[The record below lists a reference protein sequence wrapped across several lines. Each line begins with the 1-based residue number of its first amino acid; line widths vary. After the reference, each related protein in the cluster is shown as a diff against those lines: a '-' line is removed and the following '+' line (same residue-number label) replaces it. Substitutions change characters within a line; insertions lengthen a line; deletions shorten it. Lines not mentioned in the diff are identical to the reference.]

1 VVDKKA
7 VVAGGAVA
15 AAAIAAIAFLATQKK
30 KAPPGY
36 SVLTVSSGQGGS
48 VDVTI
53 GGQSWTVQGGYSQDF
68 NVPIGAQVTL
78 TATPESGYVFS
89 SWQGVPS

>member
-1 VVDKKA
+1 MVDKKA

-15 AAAIAAIAFLATQKK
+15 AAIAALAFLATQKK

-36 SVLTVSSGQGGS
+36 SVLTVSSGSGGS
-48 VDVTI
+48 VTVAI

-68 NVPIGAQVTL
+68 NVPVGATVTL
-78 TATPESGYVFS
+78 TATPESGYVFA

>member
-30 KAPPGY
+30 APPGY
-36 SVLTVSSGQGGS
+36 STLTVSSGSGGS
-48 VDVTI
+48 VTVAI
-53 GGQSWTVQGGYSQDF
+53 GSQSWTVQGGYSQDF
-68 NVPIGAQVTL
+68 NVPIGATVTL